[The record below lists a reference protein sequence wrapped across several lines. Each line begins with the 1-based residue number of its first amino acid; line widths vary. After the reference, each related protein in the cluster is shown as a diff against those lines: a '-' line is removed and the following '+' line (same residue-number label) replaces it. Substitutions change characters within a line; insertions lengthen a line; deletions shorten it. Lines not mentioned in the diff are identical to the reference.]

1 MSGSPAVVKNPGAT
15 KPGGLALAAP
25 HAPAA
30 QGLLEYQSPTAAVIA
45 RPVPL
50 ASRHTKW
57 VVAAMLASLLAMLG
71 LVPIDRVVTTPGKV
85 TATAGNLTVEPL
97 GSPDTPTVLVRS
109 ISVKEGQLVHAGD
122 VLAELDPTFAQAD
135 AGTLETQV
143 NSLQAEVDRLTAETH
158 YLPYV
163 SDGSAPSQ
171 LQAMIYA
178 QRHAERSFK
187 TENYAQQIKGVE
199 VKIAQA
205 RSDVASLTERR
216 ALATEM
222 EGKRRELE
230 RMRVGSQLNRLQ
242 ATDSRMDLEAQL
254 AAAKSQITSSQREL
268 DALVAERDDEAQQ
281 WLADTSKQL
290 TDQGRLLADAR
301 QQLNK
306 ATLLRQLVQLR
317 AQRDAIVLRVAPVN
331 VGTVMQSGQEF
342 IEMVPL
348 DTPLQI
354 ESVVDGSDVGFVRVG
369 DPVTIKFETFPD
381 ALYGTAIGTV
391 RAISP
396 DSFQQAQP
404 QQQTP
409 QQQTT
414 QTTGAEVA
422 MGVLSFR
429 ARMSI
434 DELQLHDLPE
444 GARIVPGMPVEADI
458 HIGKR
463 TVLRYLLSRLIPA
476 GAEAMREP

>member
-1 MSGSPAVVKNPGAT
+1 MSGPPAVVKKPGAK
-15 KPGGLALAAP
+15 KPGGLVLAGP
-25 HAPAA
+25 RDPAA
-30 QGLLEYQSPTAAVIA
+30 QALLEYQSPTSAVIE

-50 ASRHTKW
+50 PSRHTNR
-57 VVAAMLASLLAMLG
+57 VVAAMFASLLAILA
-71 LVPIDRVVTTPGKV
+71 LVPVDRVVATAGKV
-85 TATAGNLTVEPL
+85 SATAGNLTVEPL
-97 GSPDTPTVLVRS
+97 GSPDTPSVLVRS

-135 AGTLETQV
+135 AGSLESQV
-143 NSLQAEVDRLTAETH
+143 SSLQAEVDRLTAETH
-158 YLPYV
+158 HRPYV

-216 ALATEM
+216 KLATEM
-222 EGKRRELE
+222 EDKRRELE
-230 RMRVGSQLNRLQ
+230 RLRVGSQLNRLQ
-242 ATDSRMDLEAQL
+242 ATDSRVDIEAQL
-254 AAAKSQITSSQREL
+254 AAAKSQMTSSQREL
-268 DALVAERDDEAQQ
+268 DALVAERDDDAQQ

-290 TDQGRLLADAR
+290 TDQDRLLADAR
-301 QQLNK
+301 QQLSK

-317 AQRDAIVLRVAPVN
+317 APRDAIVLRVAPVN

-354 ESVVDGSDVGFVRVG
+354 ESVVDGSDVGFVRIG

-381 ALYGTAIGTV
+381 ALYGTAMGTV
-391 RAISP
+391 RAMSP
-396 DSFQQAQP
+396 DSFQAQAD
-404 QQQTP
+404 QQTA
-409 QQQTT
+409 QQAAQKTAT
-414 QTTGAEVA
+414 EAA
-422 MGVLSFR
+422 LGVLSYR
-429 ARMSI
+429 ARVSI
-434 DELQLHDLPE
+434 DELHLHDLPA
-444 GARIVPGMPVEADI
+444 GARIVPGMPVQADI

-476 GAEAMREP
+476 GSEAMREP